1 MNQNGLTLIETI
13 VVLFIILVL
22 TIIALPYYYN
32 AVESARATEVVAL
45 WGRTKNWVIGF
56 NMSESQAQSVNRRM
70 GKTPLRYYSGQI
82 VCREKENPNEICWE
96 AEFTQLNENAHAR
109 YKLITTDNF
118 SRLAC
123 VPLNDAGE
131 TFCLSQA
138 LDEKTP
144 PLIDEKKAYPF
155 K

>member
-1 MNQNGLTLIETI
+1 MNQNGLTLIETL
-13 VVLFIILVL
+13 VVLLIILVL
-22 TIIALPYYYN
+22 TVVALPYYYN

-45 WGRTKNWVIGF
+45 WGRTKNWVIGQ
-56 NMSESQAQSVNRRM
+56 ELTETQSQRVNQRM
-70 GKTPLRYYSGQI
+70 EKTPLRYYSGQI

-123 VPLNDAGE
+123 VPLNEAGE

-138 LDEKTP
+138 QNENAP
-144 PLIDEKKAYPF
+144 GMIEGEKAYWVR
-155 K
+155 